1 MRQLRELGARARP
14 DQRLALLQNSLR
26 NNPDH
31 VDANRLMGDVTV
43 LAGRPTEALVQYRE
57 ASRLM
62 PDAPGPL
69 VSMASIHATDPDP
82 EVRDAARAVE
92 LAERAAQLA
101 PTGSPVVA
109 ETLAAAYA
117 VDGRLERA
125 LEVLQLAID
134 ALPEQRNGERR
145 RLERQLVRYRE
156 GGG

>member
-1 MRQLRELGARARP
+1 MLQRGRTERAISLLRAFVALEPDVFLGRQI
-14 DQRLALLQNSLR
+14 LASAYR
-26 NNPDH
+26 
-31 VDANRLMGDVTV
+31 R
-43 LAGRPTEALVQYRE
+43 AGRPVEALAQYRE
-57 ASRLM
+57 ASRLL
-62 PDAPGPL
+62 PDVAGPL
-69 VSMASIHATDPDP
+69 VAMASIHATDPDP

-117 VDGRLERA
+117 GDGRLERA

-156 GGG
+156 GGD